1 MSSPYL
7 PPDVAQITS
16 ILENRL
22 PVGLP
27 GIGFEHSDGK
37 SYIEV
42 NHRSEGE
49 WTASRRRGHRYNVRH
64 PAQHGKTIGDIQ
76 RFGTLREVAVY
87 LADRVNLNA
96 TNEWSLDLLTK

>member
-1 MSSPYL
+1 MAAGGSKTGSPSSAEQRRKYVLGYEDRVPRRLPVLYRRLKIMSSPYL
-7 PPDVAQITS
+7 PPNVAQITS

-49 WTASRRRGHRYNVRH
+49 WTASRRRGHRYSVRH
-64 PAQHGKTIGDIQ
+64 PA
-76 RFGTLREVAVY
+76 
-87 LADRVNLNA
+87 
-96 TNEWSLDLLTK
+96 